1 MPILQRVTLDPT
13 VMGGKPCIQGTRVT
27 VGTIVGLVAAG
38 HTEESILQT
47 YPYLKPQDVH
57 AALTFA
63 AWRVEEMDA
72 RVAHP

>member
-1 MPILQRVTLDPT
+1 MSILQRITFEPA

-38 HTEESILQT
+38 HTQEKILQA
-47 YPYLKPQDVH
+47 YPYLKPEDVR

-63 AWRVEEMDA
+63 AWRVEEID
-72 RVAHP
+72 VPISHP